1 MSQILRRC
9 WLTFFEKIRIETGDD
24 KSENVNLLV
33 VKKMPPCLFFF
44 FLSLLYYK
52 LRDSLSGNEVRPS
65 LHYIDAT
72 ICPGSNERV
81 VSFRQLHSVF
91 RGCVKRSSGA

>member
-33 VKKMPPCLFFF
+33 VIKMPPCLLFV
-44 FLSLLYYK
+44 LS
-52 LRDSLSGNEVRPS
+52 SL
-65 LHYIDAT
+65 
-72 ICPGSNERV
+72 
-81 VSFRQLHSVF
+81 
-91 RGCVKRSSGA
+91 

>member
-33 VKKMPPCLFFF
+33 VIKTPPCLLFV
-44 FLSLLYYK
+44 LSSLYK

-72 ICPGSNERV
+72 ICPGSHERV